1 MHHIRRTSSDD
12 VCHNEPWCTIT
23 NKPLIT
29 MTEEGEPGDHTGKD
43 HRLDL
48 INDNNLDSDDP
59 DPDADNADHNT
70 TDNDL
75 IS

>member
-1 MHHIRRTSSDD
+1 
-12 VCHNEPWCTIT
+12 
-23 NKPLIT
+23 

-59 DPDADNADHNT
+59 DPDADNTDHNT
-70 TDNDL
+70 TDNYL